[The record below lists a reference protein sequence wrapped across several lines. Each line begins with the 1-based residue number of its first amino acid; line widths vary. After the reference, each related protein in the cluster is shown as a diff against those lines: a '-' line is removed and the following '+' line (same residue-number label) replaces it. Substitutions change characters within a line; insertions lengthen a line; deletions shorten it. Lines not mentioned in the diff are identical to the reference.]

1 MYSDSSADRSQM
13 DQRARVVYDDVRGQ
27 TSFARAQAART
38 VERWRFRIGGRSR
51 RGERPRRPIFIVGCP
66 RSGTTLA
73 FSLLSRSA
81 MVRSLGH
88 EGHALWNAYQHPRL
102 RGWSSDRVT
111 ARQIQPSEP
120 AFLYGAIGSI
130 ADSYRF
136 LEKTPKNVMR
146 IDYLAALFPDAMFVL
161 VKRDGR
167 AVVSSLIE
175 GWLARR
181 GISYR
186 LPVGLELAEYVG
198 RYWSYIL
205 PPTWQSMVYSSVAD
219 IAALQYA
226 ASYEIALA
234 DTAALPADSV
244 VEVFYEELVSR
255 PVDELRRILER
266 LDLDESH
273 SALTIAGQLK
283 RHVVGAISMPH
294 EGKWRER
301 QESVDRIL
309 PLIAPTM
316 TRLGYEGVP

>member
-1 MYSDSSADRSQM
+1 
-13 DQRARVVYDDVRGQ
+13 
-27 TSFARAQAART
+27 
-38 VERWRFRIGGRSR
+38 
-51 RGERPRRPIFIVGCP
+51 
-66 RSGTTLA
+66 
-73 FSLLSRSA
+73 
-81 MVRSLGH
+81 
-88 EGHALWNAYQHPRL
+88 
-102 RGWSSDRVT
+102 
-111 ARQIQPSEP
+111 
-120 AFLYGAIGSI
+120 
-130 ADSYRF
+130 
-136 LEKTPKNVMR
+136 
-146 IDYLAALFPDAMFVL
+146 MFVL